1 MLFKHVLRPSVV
13 LTRLPTL
20 YARIEQIVSP
30 VYLRCYSSK
39 EREKTKQLKIY
50 TRTGDKGRSSLF
62 TGERRNKDDAIFEAL
77 GTTDELSC
85 AIGLAGE
92 FGHDAGHQFMDRLE
106 KIQCLLQDVGSNI
119 ATPRTKAQDRKLA
132 RTGFPSGS
140 VEELEGWID
149 EYTEQLPPLTNF
161 ILPSGGKTS
170 ASLHMARAICR
181 RTERRLVPLV
191 SSGDVDPEVGRYVN
205 RLSDFLFTLAR
216 FAAMTENKE
225 EKIYRRVKSQDS

>member
-1 MLFKHVLRPSVV
+1 MAHMAWNLDCYRGLDRPV
-13 LTRLPTL
+13 
-20 YARIEQIVSP
+20 IVG
-30 VYLRCYSSK
+30 
-39 EREKTKQLKIY
+39 
-50 TRTGDKGRSSLF
+50 TRTNLPPKNLSLSPLMKALSSYSGTGLSIRTGRSSLF

-191 SSGDVDPEVGRYVN
+191 SSGDVDAEVGRYVN

-225 EKIYRRVKSQDS
+225 EKIYRRVKGQDS

>member
-1 MLFKHVLRPSVV
+1 MD
-13 LTRLPTL
+13 
-20 YARIEQIVSP
+20 Q
-30 VYLRCYSSK
+30 SK
-39 EREKTKQLKIY
+39 EEETKKKLKIY

-62 TGERRNKDDAIFEAL
+62 TGERRSKDDTIFEAL

-85 AIGLAGE
+85 AIGVAGE

-106 KIQCLLQDVGSNI
+106 KIQSLLQDVGSNI

-132 RTGFPSGS
+132 RTAFPSGS
-140 VEELEGWID
+140 VEELERWID

-191 SSGDVDPEVGRYVN
+191 SSGDVDAEVGRYIN

-216 FAAMTENKE
+216 FAAMTESKE
-225 EKIYRRVKSQDS
+225 EKIYRRVKDQDS

>member
-1 MLFKHVLRPSVV
+1 MGNITPLNIPGSFLLF
-13 LTRLPTL
+13 
-20 YARIEQIVSP
+20 
-30 VYLRCYSSK
+30 SK
-39 EREKTKQLKIY
+39 EEETKKKLKIY

-62 TGERRNKDDAIFEAL
+62 TGERRSKDDTIFEAL

-106 KIQCLLQDVGSNI
+106 KIQSLLQDVGSNI

-132 RTGFPSGS
+132 RTAFPSGS
-140 VEELEGWID
+140 VEELERWID

-191 SSGDVDPEVGRYVN
+191 SSGDVDAEVGRYVN
-205 RLSDFLFTLAR
+205 RGCSRPHWLRAVLCVCKQAGLSALREARNRKASALSGVVPGSELFER
-216 FAAMTENKE
+216 
-225 EKIYRRVKSQDS
+225 

>member
-1 MLFKHVLRPSVV
+1 MLLNQIVQRSVF
-13 LTRLPTL
+13 LTRLLPQSF
-20 YARIEQIVSP
+20 RIEQTVSP
-30 VYLRCYSSK
+30 VCRRYYSSK
-39 EREKTKQLKIY
+39 EEQKKKQLKIY
-50 TRTGDKGRSSLF
+50 TRTGDKGKSSLF
-62 TGERRNKDDAIFEAL
+62 TGERRKKDDTIFEAL

-85 AIGLAGE
+85 AVGLAGE
-92 FGHDAGHQFMDRLE
+92 FGNDAGHQFMDRLE
-106 KIQCLLQDVGSNI
+106 KIQSLLQDVGSNI
-119 ATPRTKAQDRKLA
+119 ATPRTKAQDGKLA
-132 RTGFPSGS
+132 RTEFPSGS

-191 SSGDVDPEVGRYVN
+191 SSGDVDAEVGRYIN

-225 EKIYRRVKSQDS
+225 EKIYRRVKGQDK